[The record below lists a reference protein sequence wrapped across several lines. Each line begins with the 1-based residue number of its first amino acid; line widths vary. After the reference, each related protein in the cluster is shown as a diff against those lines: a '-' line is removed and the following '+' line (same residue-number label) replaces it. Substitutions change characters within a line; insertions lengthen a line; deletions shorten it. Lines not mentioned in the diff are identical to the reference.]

1 MQGVTFSRI
10 GAVMHHLANPVLAH
24 ELAADRRAAATAART
39 ARTSRR
45 RAHPRPAVLAFLT
58 RAVR

>member
-10 GAVMHHLANPVLAH
+10 GAVMHHLANPALAH

-39 ARTSRR
+39 ARTSGAAHAWAPARR
-45 RAHPRPAVLAFLT
+45 RCP
-58 RAVR
+58 